1 LMPPPPSPYTTEP
14 IPVLRL
20 INKRPSAATGEP
32 PTKIQKM
39 DDGAKNID
47 PMMIFTPFQ

>member
-1 LMPPPPSPYTTEP
+1 MPSPPIPYTAEP

-20 INKRPSAATGEP
+20 TNKRPSAAIGGP

-39 DDGAKNID
+39 DDGAENID
-47 PMMIFTPFQ
+47 PMMFYTQFQ

>member
-1 LMPPPPSPYTTEP
+1 
-14 IPVLRL
+14 LRL

-32 PTKIQKM
+32 PTKIQKV

-47 PMMIFTPFQ
+47 YAYGYYKIPNIQKWCDVFI